1 MAEPRV
7 EPQLGK
13 QCSLSNTEHNH
24 ELTNCRLDIQ
34 FWYRRV
40 YALCQS
46 RLIAASDAEDA
57 TQETFV
63 RAWSQFHELRSHDA
77 IGGWLR
83 QISHHVCV
91 DMIRRQA
98 VRATS
103 PIDVDAIPDSGS
115 DAAIHGDSREY
126 IVRLVHALPETLR
139 EIILLH
145 YYEEMTYDQMASWL
159 GVARSTV
166 NERLCKARQI
176 LKLQLKKEEAQ

>member
-1 MAEPRV
+1 M
-7 EPQLGK
+7 
-13 QCSLSNTEHNH
+13 
-24 ELTNCRLDIQ
+24 
-34 FWYRRV
+34 

-63 RAWSQFHELRSHDA
+63 RALSRIHELRSHDA

-91 DMIRRQA
+91 DMIRRNV
-98 VRATS
+98 VRTAS
-103 PIDVDAIPDSGS
+103 QIDIDEIPSIGS
-115 DAAIHGDSREY
+115 DAAIRGDSREY

-139 EIILLH
+139 ETILLH

-159 GVARSTV
+159 NVARSTV